1 MSPQRRGS
9 GGQGSSAPAPQHPG
23 WTWRQNWHCLPGN
36 SCTHNRD
43 MSTTRLSLS
52 TEYSRVLS
60 VVMTRQGKTRHKT
73 LLVHRVQQS
82 AVNIHHETRQNTRL
96 SLSTEYSR
104 VLSTVMTR
112 KGKTRHKT
120 LLVYRVRQSAV
131 KFTTRQG
138 KTRHKTLLVYRVQQ
152 SAVNSHDK
160 TRQDKTQGSPCL
172 QSTAACCQW

>member
-82 AVNIHHETRQNTRL
+82 AVNSHHKTRQDTRLSLSTECSRVLSNSPQDKARQDTRL

-104 VLSTVMTR
+104 VLSI
-112 KGKTRHKT
+112 
-120 LLVYRVRQSAV
+120 
-131 KFTTRQG
+131 FTTRQG
-138 KTRHKTLLVYRVQQ
+138 KTRHKALLVYRVQQ
-152 SAVNSHDK
+152 SAVNIHHE
-160 TRQDKTQGSPCL
+160 TRQDTRLSL
-172 QSTAACCQW
+172 STEYSRL